1 MHDLVHDMLVLF
13 MFFLMAGGG
22 GGENLASLAVRQ
34 VKKKCF
40 IQDIPVVRIPG

>member
-22 GGENLASLAVRQ
+22 GGGEFS
-34 VKKKCF
+34 K
-40 IQDIPVVRIPG
+40 PGSKTS